1 MKIFKVLIFSCVSLM
16 ASVSYAHNDTKYYG
30 PEYEQLTGTVKYLTF
45 PGRPNYTSIKEGDK
59 AEKQPYLI
67 LDTTIDVKT
76 RSSGETKVTAQYD
89 DENNI
94 RLVQL
99 IVMHLEDFKVI
110 KEGRRITVK
119 GDISGAISGHH
130 HAKVLIAVQ
139 KLTVASNQNLKPT
152 KDLKKLINRSL
163 RNIDGYTEYAPNTYE
178 LVDSTQDDD
187 FRM

>member
-1 MKIFKVLIFSCVSLM
+1 MKIFKVLILSCISLITL
-16 ASVSYAHNDTKYYG
+16 VCYAHNDIKYYG
-30 PEYEQLTGTVKYLTF
+30 PEYEKLTGTVKYLTF
-45 PGRPNYTSIKEGDK
+45 PGRPNYTSIKEGDE

-76 RSSGETKVTAQYD
+76 RSSEKKAIPNYEDVD
-89 DENNI
+89 NI

-99 IVMHLEDFKVI
+99 IITHFEDYKVI

-119 GDISGAISGHH
+119 GDISGAIFGHH

-152 KDLKKLINRSL
+152 KNLKKLINRSL
-163 RNIDGYTEYAPNTYE
+163 RDIDGYAEYAPNTYE
-178 LVDSTQDDD
+178 RVDIIEDD
-187 FRM
+187 FSP